1 MVQEKEIKNMNAEQL
16 IDALKSKDKKVRYKV
31 LDNIMKLSR
40 SNKTTHKQEFL
51 NLVLLKSDSKD
62 WEERYV
68 AMYAVSRFYRK
79 NWDFKDFRKQFL
91 NALRLI
97 DDNDGRVRI
106 AARNAL
112 EHFRTNF
119 LLFTWGEWD
128 TGEKEIVDLWSDS
141 LFSLWEKI
149 RSLEEGKMQLH
160 FIECIKILYQ
170 HDMDAYLNKQD
181 YKKYQQIWEKVNEL
195 DNLYFEYGQ

>member
-1 MVQEKEIKNMNAEQL
+1 MAQEKYFRNMNAELL
-16 IDALKSKDKKVRYKV
+16 IGALKSKDKKVRYKV

-51 NLVLLKSDSKD
+51 NLVLLKSDSND

-128 TGEKEIVDLWSDS
+128 TDEKEIVDLWSDS

-195 DNLYFEYGQ
+195 DNLYYEYGQ